1 MITPKAMGT
10 DVRLTIFT
18 GESFVV
24 PATIKITAATGEITR
39 NRFPANCMGIDKAME
54 KYLLLLIEVTT
65 EESSHRERQF
75 RFHLIKQ

>member
-24 PATIKITAATGEITR
+24 PATIKITAATGEIAR
-39 NRFPANCMGIDKAME
+39 NRFPANCMGIDKAMGE
-54 KYLLLLIEVTT
+54 IPAAFD
-65 EESSHRERQF
+65 RGNNRG
-75 RFHLIKQ
+75 IIA